1 MLHFLCQQGK
11 ANKSA
16 SRLSDLDILW
26 IYQEMILRLTG
37 QNDENIVFFLVGIKL
52 KMSQEWFCA
61 SYFSHSA

>member
-26 IYQEMILRLTG
+26 IYQEMILRLIG
-37 QNDENIVFFLVGIKL
+37 QNDENIVFF
-52 KMSQEWFCA
+52 
-61 SYFSHSA
+61 

>member
-26 IYQEMILRLTG
+26 IYIEINWT
-37 QNDENIVFFLVGIKL
+37 K
-52 KMSQEWFCA
+52 
-61 SYFSHSA
+61 

>member
-11 ANKSA
+11 TNKSA
-16 SRLSDLDILW
+16 SGLLNLDILW

-37 QNDENIVFFLVGIKL
+37 QNDENIVFLVGIKT
-52 KMSQEWFCA
+52 KMSHEWFCV

>member
-1 MLHFLCQQGK
+1 MYKKIESAAYKKEKSMLHFLCQQGK

-37 QNDENIVFFLVGIKL
+37 QNDENIVFF
-52 KMSQEWFCA
+52 
-61 SYFSHSA
+61 